1 MGTAGTARGR
11 VLLRFEKR
19 KRALFLFNRELRT
32 IGPVQGPD
40 ILEEII
46 TRLFLTEIS
55 SLLMVLFHSSS
66 FSSLSI
72 ERVVVTHYR
81 LMRVSMFIF
90 RVINRRLIIATP
102 LDYTILTRFSG
113 YFSPPP
119 SLFILISILLL
130 WFFRANFYQQ
140 DIYPTRVEIEKKGI

>member
-1 MGTAGTARGR
+1 MGVCVASIRET
-11 VLLRFEKR
+11 FR
-19 KRALFLFNRELRT
+19 KRALFLFNRELLT

-72 ERVVVTHYR
+72 ERVTRYR
-81 LMRVSMFIF
+81 LMRVSTFIF

-119 SLFILISILLL
+119 LFILILIL
-130 WFFRANFYQQ
+130 F
-140 DIYPTRVEIEKKGI
+140 

>member
-1 MGTAGTARGR
+1 MGVCVASIRET
-11 VLLRFEKR
+11 FR

-46 TRLFLTEIS
+46 TRLFLTEMS
-55 SLLMVLFHSSS
+55 SLVMVLFHPSS

-72 ERVVVTHYR
+72 ERVVVTRYR
-81 LMRVSMFIF
+81 LMRVFTFIF

-119 SLFILISILLL
+119 LFILILIL
-130 WFFRANFYQQ
+130 F
-140 DIYPTRVEIEKKGI
+140 

>member
-1 MGTAGTARGR
+1 MGVCVASIRET
-11 VLLRFEKR
+11 FR

-72 ERVVVTHYR
+72 ERVVVTRYR
-81 LMRVSMFIF
+81 LMRVSTFIF
-90 RVINRRLIIATP
+90 RVINRRLIIAMP
-102 LDYTILTRFSG
+102 LDYMILF
-113 YFSPPP
+113 
-119 SLFILISILLL
+119 
-130 WFFRANFYQQ
+130 
-140 DIYPTRVEIEKKGI
+140 